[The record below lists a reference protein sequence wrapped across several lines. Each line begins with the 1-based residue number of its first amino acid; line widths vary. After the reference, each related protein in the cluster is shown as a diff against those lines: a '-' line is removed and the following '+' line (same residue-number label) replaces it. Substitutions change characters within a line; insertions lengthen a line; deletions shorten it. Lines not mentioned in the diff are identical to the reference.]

1 VKEGADLRQRTK
13 EFALR
18 VIRMFGS
25 LPNTAVAQIL
35 GKQAL
40 RSGTFVGANYREAS
54 RARSKAEFISKC
66 GDALRELEE
75 SLYWMELLVDAGVVS
90 SDQLSSLLM
99 ECDELIAI
107 FVTIIN
113 QAKDK

>member
-1 VKEGADLRQRTK
+1 MKEGADLRQRTK

-40 RSGTFVGANYREAS
+40 RSGTSCR
-54 RARSKAEFISKC
+54 
-66 GDALRELEE
+66 RELPPKHLEH
-75 SLYWMELLVDAGVVS
+75 VAKPS
-90 SDQLSSLLM
+90 SSQNAAM
-99 ECDELIAI
+99 PCA
-107 FVTIIN
+107 N
-113 QAKDK
+113 